1 MRNFRGHLIAWTI
14 CIALALIAGE
24 IAGAIV
30 FYRQQNARLVY
41 TNRPQGQPASAVEQA
56 PTGQR
61 LHPYLGFGG
70 YYSTEPGSLLTW
82 NNMGF
87 GQNTPYRVPFK
98 VGGNDLAVFVFGGSV
113 AGNIVAPPQAGK
125 SLERALKD
133 KLPDRNVIVYAMAQ
147 GSAKQPQQAI
157 ALTMLLSMG
166 QHVDVVVNLD
176 GFNDVAIGNSNHES
190 GVDPI
195 FPSVAIMWGIGTTL
209 APDER
214 GGEFYRTAAD
224 IIDSK
229 YAVIRHTDAANAA
242 RFGLSYLYDKFW
254 ISHYTKKKAKAETRY
269 QVLVVLSPTGH
280 ARVNRLLGIDMPV
293 DPKADGVERSFDI
306 WLDADKA
313 MAGLSGSAG
322 AKYVHVIQP
331 NQYYSKKRFSDEE
344 ARIALSMPP
353 DNSARVGAER
363 GYALFEARADALKS
377 RGIISGVSIFD
388 DQTAAMY
395 VDSCCHYTRAGEDI
409 LADFVADQVVK
420 AITKP

>member
-1 MRNFRGHLIAWTI
+1 M
-14 CIALALIAGE
+14 
-24 IAGAIV
+24 
-30 FYRQQNARLVY
+30 
-41 TNRPQGQPASAVEQA
+41 
-56 PTGQR
+56 
-61 LHPYLGFGG
+61 
-70 YYSTEPGSLLTW
+70 
-82 NNMGF
+82 
-87 GQNTPYRVPFK
+87 
-98 VGGNDLAVFVFGGSV
+98 FGGSV

-125 SLERALKD
+125 SLERALKE

-209 APDER
+209 APDDR
-214 GGEFYRTAAD
+214 GGDFYRTAAD

-242 RFGLSYLYDKFW
+242 RFGLSYLTDKFW
-254 ISHYTKKKAKAETRY
+254 ISHYTKKKAKAELRY

-306 WLDADKA
+306 WLDADQA
-313 MAGLSGSAG
+313 MAGLSKSAG
-322 AKYVHVIQP
+322 ARYVHVIQP

-344 ARIALSMPP
+344 AKIALAMPK
-353 DNSARVGAER
+353 DNSARIGAER
-363 GYALFEARADALKS
+363 GYALFEQRADLLKS
-377 RGIISGVSIFD
+377 RGIISGVAIFD
-388 DQTAAMY
+388 DQTAPMY

-420 AITKP
+420 AVAKP